1 MRTLDHK
8 SISLTIHNES
18 IGCKVTKVPVHI
30 YSWRRKGGGG
40 VQNKN
45 LPWRKYRHF
54 LELHIIHNYTR
65 NGKN

>member
-40 VQNKN
+40 GGAKQKPSV
-45 LPWRKYRHF
+45 
-54 LELHIIHNYTR
+54 EEV
-65 NGKN
+65 